1 MGAEGLIA
9 GRLRFR
15 GKMAVTAVAVSF
27 FVMIVAVAISGGFR
41 REIRNTVSAACGD
54 VVLSAS
60 STNYYG
66 ETDPVSSGEDDIRPI
81 LENGGVRSVTPA
93 VYRAG
98 VVKAGDD
105 ICGVLV
111 KGIPVED
118 TVALGVKIPVRLAN
132 AMKLAVGDDMLTYFI
147 GENVKLRKFKVAG
160 IYDNP
165 VEAGEQMVVYA
176 SISDMRRLNGWSG
189 SEASVLELSLD
200 EKLRTREGMRSV
212 AADFST
218 DYVALSTPDRYSQIF
233 DWLDLID
240 FNVVAILILMTVV
253 AGFNMIS
260 GLLILLFQNVST
272 IGILKSVGMTDRSI
286 SRVFLK
292 VSARLVAL
300 GMLAGNAAA
309 LLFCAFQAAT
319 HLIKLNPENYFV
331 SFVPVS
337 VNLPLVLAADAI
349 AFVVIMLLVL
359 IPTAFISR
367 MDPALTAKAE

>member
-66 ETDPVSSGEDDIRPI
+66 ETDPVSSGEDDIRSI

-165 VEAGEQMVVYA
+165 VEAGEQMLVYA

-218 DYVALSTPDRYSQIF
+218 GYVALSTPDRYSQIF

>member
-41 REIRNTVSAACGD
+41 REIRNAVSAACGD
-54 VVLSAS
+54 VVLSVS

-66 ETDPVSSGEDDIRPI
+66 ETDPVSSGEDDIRSI

-165 VEAGEQMVVYA
+165 VEAGEQMLVYA

-319 HLIKLNPENYFV
+319 HLIKLSPENYFV

>member
-41 REIRNTVSAACGD
+41 REIRNAVSAACGD

-66 ETDPVSSGEDDIRPI
+66 ETDPVSSGEDDIRSI

-165 VEAGEQMVVYA
+165 VEVGEQMVVYA

-309 LLFCAFQAAT
+309 LLFCAFQAVT

>member
-41 REIRNTVSAACGD
+41 REIRNAVSAACGD

-66 ETDPVSSGEDDIRPI
+66 ETDPVSSGEDDIRSI

-160 IYDNP
+160 MYDNP

-319 HLIKLNPENYFV
+319 HLIKLNPANYFV

>member
-41 REIRNTVSAACGD
+41 REIRNAVSAACGD

-66 ETDPVSSGEDDIRPI
+66 ETDPVSSGEDDIRSI
-81 LENGGVRSVTPA
+81 LKNGGVRSVTPA

>member
-41 REIRNTVSAACGD
+41 REIRNAVSAACGD

-66 ETDPVSSGEDDIRPI
+66 ETDPVSSGEDDIRSI

-292 VSARLVAL
+292 VSARLAAL

>member
-41 REIRNTVSAACGD
+41 REIRNAVSAACGD

-66 ETDPVSSGEDDIRPI
+66 ETDPVSSGEDDIRSI

-118 TVALGVKIPVRLAN
+118 TVALGVKISVRLAN

-337 VNLPLVLAADAI
+337 VNLPLVLAADAT

>member
-41 REIRNTVSAACGD
+41 REIRNAVSAACGD

-66 ETDPVSSGEDDIRPI
+66 ETDPVSSGEDDIRSI

-147 GENVKLRKFKVAG
+147 GENVKLRKFKIAG

>member
-41 REIRNTVSAACGD
+41 REIRNVVSAACGD

-66 ETDPVSSGEDDIRPI
+66 ETDPVSSGEDDIRSI

>member
-41 REIRNTVSAACGD
+41 REIRNAVSAACGD

-66 ETDPVSSGEDDIRPI
+66 ETDPVSSGEDDIRSI
-81 LENGGVRSVTPA
+81 LENGGVRNVTPA

-337 VNLPLVLAADAI
+337 VDLPLVLAADAI

>member
-41 REIRNTVSAACGD
+41 REIRNAVSAACGD

-66 ETDPVSSGEDDIRPI
+66 ETDPVSSGEDDIRSI
-81 LENGGVRSVTPA
+81 LENGGIRSVTPA

>member
-41 REIRNTVSAACGD
+41 REIRNAVSAACGD

-66 ETDPVSSGEDDIRPI
+66 ETDPVSSGEDDIRSI

-160 IYDNP
+160 MYDNP

-292 VSARLVAL
+292 VSARLVSL

-319 HLIKLNPENYFV
+319 HLIKLNPANYFV

>member
-41 REIRNTVSAACGD
+41 REIRNAVSAACGD

-66 ETDPVSSGEDDIRPI
+66 ETDPVSSGEDDIRSI
-81 LENGGVRSVTPA
+81 LENGGVRGVTPA

>member
-41 REIRNTVSAACGD
+41 KEIRNAVSAACGD

-60 STNYYG
+60 SVNYYG
-66 ETDPVSSGEDDIRPI
+66 ETDPVPSGEDDIRSI
-81 LENGGVRSVTPA
+81 LENDGVKSVSPA

-111 KGIPVED
+111 KGVPTED

-132 AMKLAVGDDMLTYFI
+132 SMKLAEGDDMLTYFI

-176 SISDMRRLNGWSG
+176 SISDMRRLNGWSED
-189 SEASVLELSLD
+189 EASVLELSLD
-200 EKLRTREGMRSV
+200 ERLRTREGMRSV
-212 AADFST
+212 ASDFST
-218 DYVALSTPDRYSQIF
+218 GYVALSTPDRYAQIF

-260 GLLILLFQNVST
+260 GLLILLFQNIST

-286 SRVFLK
+286 SKVFLK
-292 VSARLVAL
+292 VSARLAAL

-309 LLFCAFQAAT
+309 LLFCAVQAAT

-349 AFVVIMLLVL
+349 AFAVIMLLVL

>member
-41 REIRNTVSAACGD
+41 REIRNAVSAACGD

-66 ETDPVSSGEDDIRPI
+66 ETDPVSSGEDDIRSI

-309 LLFCAFQAAT
+309 LLFCAFQAAM

>member
-41 REIRNTVSAACGD
+41 REIRNAVSAACGD

-66 ETDPVSSGEDDIRPI
+66 ETDPVSSGEDDIRSI

-165 VEAGEQMVVYA
+165 VEAGEQMLVYA

-319 HLIKLNPENYFV
+319 HLIKLSPENYFV

>member
-41 REIRNTVSAACGD
+41 REIRNAVSAACGD

-66 ETDPVSSGEDDIRPI
+66 ETDPVSSGEDDIRSI

-337 VNLPLVLAADAI
+337 VNLPLVLAADAT

>member
-41 REIRNTVSAACGD
+41 REIRNAVSAACGD
-54 VVLSAS
+54 VALSAS

-66 ETDPVSSGEDDIRPI
+66 ETDPVSSGEDDIRSI

>member
-66 ETDPVSSGEDDIRPI
+66 ETDPVSSGEDDIRSI

-319 HLIKLNPENYFV
+319 HLIKLDPENYFV

-349 AFVVIMLLVL
+349 SFVVIMLLVL

>member
-1 MGAEGLIA
+1 MNAEGLIA

-27 FVMIVAVAISGGFR
+27 FVMIVAVAVSGGFR
-41 REIRNTVSAACGD
+41 TEIRNAVSAACGD

-60 STNYYG
+60 SVNYYG
-66 ETDPVSSGEDDIRPI
+66 ETDPVASGEDDIRAI
-81 LENGGVRSVTPA
+81 LENGGVKSVAPA

-98 VVKAGDD
+98 IVKAGDE

-111 KGIPVED
+111 KGVPTEY
-118 TVALGVKIPVRLAN
+118 TVALGVKIPVRLAK
-132 AMKLAVGDDMLTYFI
+132 AMKLAEGDDMLTYFI
-147 GENVKLRKFKVAG
+147 GENVKVRKFRVAA

-176 SISDMRRLNGWSG
+176 SIEDVRRLNGWSED
-189 SEASVLELSLD
+189 EASVLELSLD
-200 EKLRTREGMRSV
+200 EKLRTREGMRAV
-212 AADFST
+212 AADFSN

-240 FNVVAILILMTVV
+240 FNVVAILILMTIV

-260 GLLILLFQNVST
+260 GLLILLFQNIST
-272 IGILKSVGMTDRSI
+272 IGVLKSVGMTDKSI
-286 SRVFLK
+286 SKVFLK
-292 VSARLVAL
+292 VSARLVAR
-300 GMLAGNAAA
+300 GMLIGNAAA

-337 VNLPLVLAADAI
+337 INLPLVLAADAI
-349 AFVVIMLLVL
+349 SFVVIMLLVL
-359 IPTAFISR
+359 IPTVFISKV
-367 MDPALTAKAE
+367 DPALTAKAE

>member
-9 GRLRFR
+9 GRLRIR

-41 REIRNTVSAACGD
+41 REIRNAVSAACGD

-66 ETDPVSSGEDDIRPI
+66 ETDPVSSGEDDIRSI